1 MSIRFKT
8 IFGIVLIQISALVV
22 VVWANLDI
30 LSRSNNQMFDDQAR
44 AVATLTAQRAWSAAK
59 DSPEVFDAEIKL
71 MQEADP
77 RLEWIRILDEDQV
90 VPESTPDVLISTVT
104 ITNGSGQ
111 DSGDRVVVALD
122 RTGMQE
128 AIDNAL
134 TRSIGIAVLEIVA
147 SIGFSLWLA
156 NWLLGRLTN
165 LQTASR
171 SIADG
176 DFSRRVPVEGKDE
189 IADTSAAFNLMASRL
204 SELVERVRSESSR
217 REAIEGELRIARQIQ
232 DALQPDACPL
242 FPDHPPIEV
251 EAVEDPIQEVAGDFY
266 DWFAIDERHLAIVI
280 ADVAGKGVPAGLFA
294 AACLSVVR
302 TLSRTGISPSQVL
315 EMANEQLAERNR
327 EQMFASLSLLQMDPA
342 TGRINAAV
350 AGHPAAR
357 IIRADGRVERALER
371 TGPILGV
378 IPGAEWTETSCVLE
392 TGDRLVLV
400 TDGVLEAR
408 NESGE
413 MLEDDGF
420 DKMLAA
426 VGEVDSSQTARRI
439 AWSVRTREGEN
450 PYDDLTVVVVRRLPE
465 V

>member
-1 MSIRFKT
+1 M
-8 IFGIVLIQISALVV
+8 
-22 VVWANLDI
+22 
-30 LSRSNNQMFDDQAR
+30 
-44 AVATLTAQRAWSAAK
+44 
-59 DSPEVFDAEIKL
+59 
-71 MQEADP
+71 
-77 RLEWIRILDEDQV
+77 
-90 VPESTPDVLISTVT
+90 
-104 ITNGSGQ
+104 
-111 DSGDRVVVALD
+111 
-122 RTGMQE
+122 
-128 AIDNAL
+128 
-134 TRSIGIAVLEIVA
+134 
-147 SIGFSLWLA
+147 
-156 NWLLGRLTN
+156 
-165 LQTASR
+165 
-171 SIADG
+171 
-176 DFSRRVPVEGKDE
+176 
-189 IADTSAAFNLMASRL
+189 
-204 SELVERVRSESSR
+204 
-217 REAIEGELRIARQIQ
+217 RIARQIQ

-242 FPDHPPIEV
+242 FPNHPPIEV

-315 EMANEQLAERNR
+315 GMANEQLAERNR

-357 IIRADGRVERALER
+357 SIRADGRVERALER

-378 IPGAEWTETSCVLE
+378 IPGAEWTVTSCVLE

-408 NESGE
+408 NDAGE
-413 MLEDDGF
+413 MLEDEGF

>member
-1 MSIRFKT
+1 MSIRLKT

-59 DSPEVFDAEIKL
+59 DSREAFDAEIRL

-77 RLEWIRILDEDQV
+77 RLEWIRILDEGQS
-90 VPESTPDVLISTVT
+90 VPKSTPLLLVSTVT
-104 ITNGSGQ
+104 ITNGSGL

-165 LQTASR
+165 LQMASR

-266 DWFAIDERHLAIVI
+266 DWFAIDDRHLAIVI

-315 EMANEQLAERNR
+315 GMANEQLAERNR

-357 IIRADGRVERALER
+357 IIRADGRLERALER

-408 NESGE
+408 NEAGE

-426 VGEVDSSQTARRI
+426 VGDVDSSQTARRI

-450 PYDDLTVVVVRRLPE
+450 PYDDLTVVVVRRLPPA
-465 V
+465 